1 MCSNLKKISSKCE
14 QLKNLVNLQRDL
26 LMTDDNVNTELMC
39 IQTLQFCLIN
49 DVIDL
54 VNKTP

>member
-1 MCSNLKKISSKCE
+1 MSNNRKKISDKCE

-26 LMTDDNVNTELMC
+26 LMTDDNVNSELMC

-54 VNKTP
+54 VNKAP